1 MNEKDIL
8 LSHTLDLKEKCA
20 DNSIITNTNF
30 LSIDEISI
38 VKTTDKTFLNF
49 CDVFYYG
56 GYETAER
63 CVAVFT
69 PKFLELES
77 IEDYFNETPDENPLC
92 LIKITKDKF
101 CTLSHRDY
109 LGSLMGLGI
118 KREMIGDIVVS
129 DDGCCVFAL
138 KSISR
143 YICENLERIGR
154 GSVECHILN
163 VSDFISSEQ
172 NIKEE
177 FFFVSSLRLDVF
189 LSSVF
194 NLSRTQSAEYLKKGV
209 VFVNSAECVKK
220 DFMLKQ
226 GDKIVLRGKGKVVF
240 KEVVGE
246 SKKGRLRI
254 SVIKYV

>member
-8 LSHTLDLKEKCA
+8 LSHALDLKEKCA

-30 LSIDEISI
+30 LSIDEVSI
-38 VKTTDKTFLNF
+38 VKATDKTLSQF

-56 GYETAER
+56 GYENAER

-69 PKFLELES
+69 PKFLEIDS
-77 IEDYFNETPDENPLC
+77 IDAYFSENSDENPIC
-92 LIKITKDKF
+92 LIKIIKDKF
-101 CTLSHRDY
+101 CVLSHRDY

-118 KREMIGDIVVS
+118 KRETLGDIVVS
-129 DDGCCVFAL
+129 DDGCYVFAL
-138 KSISR
+138 KSISK
-143 YICENLERIGR
+143 YICENLKRIGR
-154 GSVECHILN
+154 GTVECQILD
-163 VSDFISSEQ
+163 VSQFVFSEQ

-177 FFFVSSLRLDVF
+177 FFFVTSLRIDNF

-194 NLSRTQSAEYLKKGV
+194 NLSRTQSTEYLKKGV
-209 VFVNSAECVKK
+209 VFINSAECLKK

-226 GDKIVLRGKGKVVF
+226 GDKVVLRGKGKVVF
-240 KEVVGE
+240 KEIVGE

-254 SVIKYV
+254 SVTKFI

>member
-20 DNSIITNTNF
+20 DNSVVISTNF
-30 LSIDEISI
+30 LSVDEVSV
-38 VKTTDKTFLNF
+38 VKTTDKTLSQF
-49 CDVFYYG
+49 CDAFYYG
-56 GYETAER
+56 GYENAER

-69 PKFLELES
+69 PKFLEIDS
-77 IEDYFNETPDENPLC
+77 IDMYLRENSDENPIC

-101 CTLSHRDY
+101 CCLSHRDY

-118 KREMIGDIVVS
+118 KREMIGDIVVC
-129 DDGCCVFAL
+129 DDGCYLFVL
-138 KSISR
+138 KSISK
-143 YICENLERIGR
+143 YICENLKRIGR
-154 GSVECHILN
+154 GTVECQTLD
-163 VSDFISSEQ
+163 VSEFVYNQQSIS
-172 NIKEE
+172 EE
-177 FFFVSSLRLDVF
+177 NFFVTSLRIDNF
-189 LSSVF
+189 LSAVF

-209 VFVNSAECVKK
+209 VFVNSAECLKK

-240 KEVVGE
+240 KEIAGE

-254 SVIKYV
+254 SVIKYI